1 MSLYASLIQHEFIH
15 LFLTFIAI
23 AVTLLLFLH
32 KKSNRQ
38 HIYIMGAVIGAF
50 IGEFFLD
57 ADHLFDYILVFG
69 MQFRPDYF
77 FSGKMF
83 TVSHKVYVP
92 FHSWELAIVLFLLL
106 YSIKSTT
113 IRCFLT
119 SLLIGLLLHLAYDT
133 YFNHMLLLGYSFIYR
148 MLHHFDARYFSTES
162 S

>member
-1 MSLYASLIQHEFIH
+1 MSPYASLIQHEFVH
-15 LFLTFIAI
+15 LFLTLVAI
-23 AVTLLLFLH
+23 AVTLFLFLRR
-32 KKSNRQ
+32 KDKRYRAYS
-38 HIYIMGAVIGAF
+38 IGAVIGAF

-57 ADHLFDYILVFG
+57 VDHLFDYILVFG
-69 MQFRPDYF
+69 MQFHPDYF

-92 FHSWELAIVLFLLL
+92 LHAWELAIILCCVL
-106 YSIKSTT
+106 YVVKNKTV
-113 IRCFLT
+113 RCFLT
-119 SLLIGLLLHLAYDT
+119 SLLLGLVLHLVYDT